1 MSDVIGSA
9 QAGILGPQ
17 DEPLVRDFLAEH
29 PVDGCLIAAR
39 VHALGVTGAAGETG
53 ELCAYYGDSGL
64 RAVWLDGPSLIL
76 VGDSNESGRIVE
88 AVIRRTGGHPR
99 RCSSIVGPDH
109 LVLPLW
115 RELSTHWGP
124 ARDVRPHQ
132 PLLALESAPLIEPS
146 PQVRRVRRDELDILM
161 PAATAMFREEI
172 GVDPGAG
179 DRGASYRARV
189 AELIDAGHSLAWIDK
204 GEVLFKA
211 ELGAVSEQACQVQ
224 GIWVRPDLRGRGLGT
239 SGTAAVV
246 AIALA
251 DVAPVVS
258 LYVNDFNAAAKA
270 AYARVGFEQVGTFAS
285 VLF

>member
-1 MSDVIGSA
+1 VIGSA
-9 QAGILGPQ
+9 QVGILGPQ

-39 VHALGVTGAAGETG
+39 VHALGMTGAAGQTG
-53 ELCAYYGDSGL
+53 ELCAYHGDTGL
-64 RAVWLDGPSLIL
+64 QAVWLDGPSLVL
-76 VGDSNESGRIVE
+76 VGAQDESGRVVE
-88 AVIRRTGGHPR
+88 ALVHRLAGRPR

-115 RELSTHWGP
+115 SELSSRWGP
-124 ARDVRPHQ
+124 ARDVRPNQ
-132 PLLALESAPLIEPS
+132 PLLALDCAPLIEPS
-146 PQVRRVRRDELDILM
+146 PHVRRVRRDQLDILM
-161 PAATAMFREEI
+161 PAATAMFREEV
-172 GVDPGAG
+172 GVDPEAG

-224 GIWVRPDLRGRGLGT
+224 GIWVRPDLRGQGIGT
-239 SGTAAVV
+239 SATAAVA

-270 AYARVGFEQVGTFAS
+270 AYARVGFTQVGTFAS

>member
-1 MSDVIGSA
+1 MIGSA

-39 VHALGVTGAAGETG
+39 VQALGLTGAAGQTG

-64 RAVWLDGPSLIL
+64 QAVWLDGPSLVL
-76 VGDSNESGRIVE
+76 VGDRDESGRVVE
-88 AVIRRTGGHPR
+88 ALIHHMAGRPR
-99 RCSSIVGPDH
+99 RCTSIVGPDH

-115 RELSTHWGP
+115 SELSSGWGP
-124 ARDVRPHQ
+124 ARDVRPNQ
-132 PLLALESAPLIEPS
+132 PLLALDSAPRIEPS
-146 PQVRRVRRDELDILM
+146 SQVRRVRRDELDILM
-161 PAATAMFREEI
+161 PAATAMFREEV
-172 GVDPGAG
+172 GVDPEAG
-179 DRGASYRARV
+179 DRGGSYRARV
-189 AELIDAGHSLAWIDK
+189 AELIDAGHSLAWILQ

-224 GIWVRPDLRGRGLGT
+224 GIWVRPDLRGQGIGT
-239 SGTAAVV
+239 SGTAAVA

-258 LYVNDFNAAAKA
+258 LYVNDFNAPAKA
-270 AYARVGFEQVGTFAS
+270 AYARVGFTQVGTFAS